1 MGESNSTNK
10 LSLILPIVVLIIF
23 LILYFTYNE
32 RNINNDDNSS
42 FALIGDFMVYF
53 YGINLSVAVAV
64 GLSHFWDG
72 DRNSYDNDYLLER
85 GHEQD
90 G

>member
-1 MGESNSTNK
+1 MKEA
-10 LSLILPIVVLIIF
+10 LI
-23 LILYFTYNE
+23 
-32 RNINNDDNSS
+32 DNSS
-42 FALIGDFMVYF
+42 FALIGDFYGLF
-53 YGINLSVAVAV
+53 YGINLWPLQS